1 VHVHSTCPKPSIQ
14 CAFYLPQALETES
27 SAGGILKPITQ
38 ESRAPLVLK
47 TLFAPPTLDPNPGP
61 HQGKELDYESMAKES
76 RSLAAIIREHSGG
89 KRAEPPDKLMMR
101 AQVSG
106 ADERYG

>member
-1 VHVHSTCPKPSIQ
+1 
-14 CAFYLPQALETES
+14 
-27 SAGGILKPITQ
+27 
-38 ESRAPLVLK
+38 
-47 TLFAPPTLDPNPGP
+47 
-61 HQGKELDYESMAKES
+61 MAKES